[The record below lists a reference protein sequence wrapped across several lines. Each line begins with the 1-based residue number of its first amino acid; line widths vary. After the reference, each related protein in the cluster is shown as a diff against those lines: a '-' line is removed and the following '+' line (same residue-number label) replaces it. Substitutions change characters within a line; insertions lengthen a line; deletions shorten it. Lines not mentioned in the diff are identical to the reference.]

1 MDSAFWVNEISEKY
15 FYKFVIKKH
24 IKEINANISGN
35 NDADGSKNID
45 FIKYLDDNYKLIF
58 EEEKDSDQFASIT
71 LVAEDCYD
79 INKSQSSVYAFDD
92 ELKTSLIRSG
102 SLQESLICAPANM
115 VTRRLYLLSRLKNMI
130 LRTFSVR

>member
-45 FIKYLDDNYKLIF
+45 FIKYLDDNYKLIL
-58 EEEKDSDQFASIT
+58 KKKKIR
-71 LVAEDCYD
+71 
-79 INKSQSSVYAFDD
+79 IN
-92 ELKTSLIRSG
+92 LLPSLW
-102 SLQESLICAPANM
+102 
-115 VTRRLYLLSRLKNMI
+115 
-130 LRTFSVR
+130 